1 VIVFFIV
8 VTFGSAVTIVFLLF
22 SSKQVALLYRK
33 SLKLLASWAID
44 RDIINEEATKI
55 RARFDQE
62 RGCKPEK
69 ALRLLRVSS
78 FEENQSFRGL

>member
-1 VIVFFIV
+1 
-8 VTFGSAVTIVFLLF
+8 
-22 SSKQVALLYRK
+22 
-33 SLKLLASWAID
+33 LASWAID

-69 ALRLLRVSS
+69 AIRLLRVRIV
-78 FEENQSFRGL
+78 FGNVLDIFFFGFLYL

>member
-1 VIVFFIV
+1 M
-8 VTFGSAVTIVFLLF
+8 LPQ
-22 SSKQVALLYRK
+22 QVARIYRK

-44 RDIINEEATKI
+44 RDIVNEEATKI

-69 ALRLLRVSS
+69 AARLLRVR
-78 FEENQSFRGL
+78 FYDPFVVY